1 MKMPRKGNEHR
12 QVQPKPYCF
21 GHVPPGALMVL
32 GPFCCVSHL
41 WRFFV
46 RFAVESAYP
55 SALQEFVI
63 GWSRLTG
70 FPLELS
76 AVTGFVGHFLL
87 RRLVL
92 GLGFYSFHRLDVY
105 PWSELISEDEKKEKG
120 SGIKTRKI
128 AVIWEQ
134 PPHCS
139 NWEGFCPHPV
149 RFTKKKK
156 DLTAHFQPHPIH
168 ISTSGKLQIKFDL
181 FDLLKSASRRHWTT
195 HSYFRGWNHRW
206 FSGVTSA
213 LKLPVNSSLFLSLGW
228 K

>member
-1 MKMPRKGNEHR
+1 
-12 QVQPKPYCF
+12 
-21 GHVPPGALMVL
+21 MVL

-128 AVIWEQ
+128 AVMWEQ

-156 DLTAHFQPHPIH
+156 RISQLIFNLILYTLVHQENFKLNLIYLICYSQPVAGTGQPIA
-168 ISTSGKLQIKFDL
+168 TSVDETIGDFL
-181 FDLLKSASRRHWTT
+181 ASP
-195 HSYFRGWNHRW
+195 
-206 FSGVTSA
+206 
-213 LKLPVNSSLFLSLGW
+213 LP
-228 K
+228 